1 MRRTQFRKIPIDKPA
16 QVNENRSHYDS
27 SSLNFN
33 STMNPQRPP
42 PAAKPEMPKFA
53 DGSPRL
59 LESVNLLGTGEQV
72 LISHGGET
80 YRLRRTRQGKLIL
93 TK

>member
-1 MRRTQFRKIPIDKPA
+1 MK
-16 QVNENRSHYDS
+16 
-27 SSLNFN
+27 SLG
-33 STMNPQRPP
+33 PP

-59 LESVNLLGTGEQV
+59 LESVDLLGTSKQV
-72 LISHGGET
+72 LISHGGDT
-80 YRLRRTRQGKLIL
+80 YRLCRTRQDKLIL